1 MVKDVDSILFE
12 NTPKIQDLARR
23 CEENNAIDR
32 ELYAKYEVKRGLRC
46 AVFHAWSQYGLSY
59 APAVYPDVR
68 KRTCGSNI
76 NRCCCRAATYS
87 AEFWQDSL

>member
-32 ELYAKYEVKRGLRC
+32 ELYAK
-46 AVFHAWSQYGLSY
+46 
-59 APAVYPDVR
+59 
-68 KRTCGSNI
+68 
-76 NRCCCRAATYS
+76 
-87 AEFWQDSL
+87 